1 MVTLSVSLQLY
12 QDNQVQ
18 IRRILNQLIP
28 SQPAF
33 HQLEWRLDVQVRVL
47 EKNCQI

>member
-18 IRRILNQLIP
+18 IRRILSQLIQG
-28 SQPAF
+28 QPAF

-47 EKNCQI
+47 GKNCQI